1 MGREKCCNQF
11 CLSRMNM
18 TEATDIIELLVRIKV
33 LLKERKK
40 QYMHQKILH
49 TCWTG
54 NITIKATTNIYERL
68 DWENFRSRTF
78 VEKHL

>member
-54 NITIKATTNIYERL
+54 NITIKATINIYDAINIQNIYVSL
-68 DWENFRSRTF
+68 F
-78 VEKHL
+78 L